1 MMVRKYK
8 SKNKNNKTDKLD
20 IKSDKSIMM
29 LP

>member
-1 MMVRKYK
+1 MVRKYK

>member
-1 MMVRKYK
+1 MVRKYK
-8 SKNKNNKTDKLD
+8 SKNRNNKTDKLD